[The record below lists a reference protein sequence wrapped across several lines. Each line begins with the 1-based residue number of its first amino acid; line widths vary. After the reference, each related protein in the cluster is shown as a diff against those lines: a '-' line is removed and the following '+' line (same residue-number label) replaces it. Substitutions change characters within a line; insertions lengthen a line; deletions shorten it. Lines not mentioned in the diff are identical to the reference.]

1 MVRKRGVGR
10 GHGVADY
17 FAVLG
22 MHLVVEEEDRP
33 NKKYSSSSDVEVV
46 RTKKTVDT
54 TINGGVKTNNFDGEL
69 QQIIDTEDGTTDS
82 IAISDNLDD
91 EGGGNDDT
99 SSSLS
104 EMDPNRR
111 QYSDMTPRN
120 NKNLSKKPTDVQ
132 NSAASVAAAVAVD
145 VAVYESDNDDSINKK
160 NDDEQHNLYLLHE
173 ERFHREIVELALITT
188 STTTNSNDDTHYTI
202 MRDTNLSVI
211 IPRERNASANVAQRD
226 HQRRRDTHILEKK
239 KIHLAYRR
247 RRHHHHQQQL
257 DTTDVYNPGVADVLI
272 QYVKLRQST
281 IITTSPTSEDEYD
294 NDANDKRRNEQ
305 SENFSSTVTDNT
317 TTATSPSKFSTS
329 GGGTNSSVGDIGVG
343 AARQLSF
350 LARQGMEKLTSAAV
364 SYAIKQKQQQQTHQ
378 YSKRPEYFFPDDID
392 DNAKTNIRV
401 PQPQCRQGDVYPSR
415 EQHTSSS
422 HDGNSKYNNTDNDNG
437 GSSGAIRYQR
447 AMHDFLPLPD
457 GYDEWI
463 IPDFC
468 KVVQL
473 PIAGHQQ
480 QLMTSHRQQQQQQH
494 YPPPRL
500 VDRTHNSSAM
510 TPSSV
515 GMEAMYLSPMNISSS
530 NGGKNNASS
539 SPVLLSD
546 SDQAPD
552 PDYIPLLVPY
562 HTIPQISTISSND
575 ADDDTYIYIPILALR
590 RQRIGEE
597 ERYHED
603 TCIVDIHLTH
613 LNDNGLPPTMMVDDN
628 DDDGDD
634 DFGMKQGMTTTR
646 ASILTKSGWM
656 PSSSVHISDDGANN
670 KAPSSSRRQTPII
683 LLRRNIP
690 HGFCDVP
697 LAPAKVLDRFP
708 RKNYRNMPFPEEELP
723 LFCYPQGGVC
733 LVRDKLRNW
742 TLPKSFGFV
751 VKNERGDSIYVSCLT
766 FLEPVTKQRME
777 QLDQLSMQ
785 RQETSL
791 AHRAYCKKKKKKA
804 LDEHCR
810 FGNDCLV
817 GFDDNITF
825 ENKTICLLGR
835 TPYWTGFRHF
845 LTHLHLLSGTS
856 SDIPLERNISHLL
869 LSVPMPRPGG
879 QCVIVPFSTI
889 DTPMALVMPPLKDF
903 PLVDLSYSR
912 LFAALD
918 VPTVVTIVLG
928 FLCLERKVIP

>member
-1 MVRKRGVGR
+1 
-10 GHGVADY
+10 
-17 FAVLG
+17 
-22 MHLVVEEEDRP
+22 
-33 NKKYSSSSDVEVV
+33 
-46 RTKKTVDT
+46 
-54 TINGGVKTNNFDGEL
+54 
-69 QQIIDTEDGTTDS
+69 
-82 IAISDNLDD
+82 
-91 EGGGNDDT
+91 
-99 SSSLS
+99 
-104 EMDPNRR
+104 
-111 QYSDMTPRN
+111 
-120 NKNLSKKPTDVQ
+120 
-132 NSAASVAAAVAVD
+132 
-145 VAVYESDNDDSINKK
+145 
-160 NDDEQHNLYLLHE
+160 
-173 ERFHREIVELALITT
+173 
-188 STTTNSNDDTHYTI
+188 
-202 MRDTNLSVI
+202 
-211 IPRERNASANVAQRD
+211 
-226 HQRRRDTHILEKK
+226 
-239 KIHLAYRR
+239 
-247 RRHHHHQQQL
+247 
-257 DTTDVYNPGVADVLI
+257 
-272 QYVKLRQST
+272 LRQST

-305 SENFSSTVTDNT
+305 SDNFSSTVTDNT
-317 TTATSPSKFSTS
+317 TIKSPSKSSTS
-329 GGGTNSSVGDIGVG
+329 GGVTNSVGDIGVG

-364 SYAIKQKQQQQTHQ
+364 SYAIKQKQQQQTQQQQ
-378 YSKRPEYFFPDDID
+378 YSKRPEHFFPEDIDD
-392 DNAKTNIRV
+392 DNAKTNIRRGGGAS
-401 PQPQCRQGDVYPSR
+401 QPQCRQGDTYPSR
-415 EQHTSSS
+415 EQQHFSSS
-422 HDGNSKYNNTDNDNG
+422 CDGNSRYDNTDKDYG
-437 GSSGAIRYQR
+437 SSSSGAIRCQR
-447 AMHDFLPLPD
+447 AMYDFLPLPD

-473 PIAGHQQ
+473 PIAGQQ
-480 QLMTSHRQQQQQQH
+480 QQWKTLPRQQQQQH

-500 VDRTHNSSAM
+500 VDRTHNSGAM

-515 GMEAMYLSPMNISSS
+515 GMEAMYLSPMNNICS

-546 SDQAPD
+546 ADQTPD
-552 PDYIPLLVPY
+552 PEYIPILVPY
-562 HTIPQISTISSND
+562 HTIPQVSTISSND
-575 ADDDTYIYIPILALR
+575 AEDDMYIYIPILALR

-603 TCIVDIHLTH
+603 TCIVDIHTTY

-628 DDDGDD
+628 DDDDGDD
-634 DFGMKQGMTTTR
+634 DFGIKRGMTTTR

-656 PSSSVHISDDGANN
+656 PSSSVHNISDDGAND
-670 KAPSSSRRQTPII
+670 KAPSSSRGQTPII

-723 LFCYPQGGVC
+723 LFCYPRGGVC

-791 AHRAYCKKKKKKA
+791 AHRAYCKKKKKNA
-804 LDEHCR
+804 LDEYRR

-879 QCVIVPFSTI
+879 QCVIVPFSTM

-918 VPTVVTIVLG
+918 VPTVTTIVLG

>member
-1 MVRKRGVGR
+1 MVRKRGVAGR
-10 GHGVADY
+10 GAGGGGHGVADY

-22 MHLVVEEEDRP
+22 MHLVVEDDDRP
-33 NKKYSSSSDVEVV
+33 KKESSLPAVVQALDVPIDVGIGD
-46 RTKKTVDT
+46 KAADT
-54 TINGGVKTNNFDGEL
+54 HNH
-69 QQIIDTEDGTTDS
+69 QQRVETEDGAAEL
-82 IAISDNLDD
+82 IAVSGDDLD
-91 EGGGNDDT
+91 EGDDDDT

-104 EMDPNRR
+104 EMGPARR
-111 QYSDMTPRN
+111 QCSDMTPRN
-120 NKNLSKKPTDVQ
+120 DKNLSKRLPTAHDSTAA
-132 NSAASVAAAVAVD
+132 SAAAASAVAVD
-145 VAVYESDNDDSINKK
+145 KSGNDGIDNKK
-160 NDDEQHNLYLLHE
+160 NDDERHLYLLHE
-173 ERFHREIVELALITT
+173 ERFNREIVELVLIT
-188 STTTNSNDDTHYTI
+188 STINNDDDKCYTI

-211 IPRERNASANVAQRD
+211 IPRERNNAATSAVRD
-226 HQRRRDTHILEKK
+226 QQQRRDTHILEK

-247 RRHHHHQQQL
+247 RRRNHHQQS
-257 DTTDVYNPGVADVLI
+257 DTSDVYNPGVADVLI
-272 QYVKLRQST
+272 QYVKLRSST
-281 IITTSPTSEDEYD
+281 IITSPSQEENDYD
-294 NDANDKRRNEQ
+294 TRKNNL
-305 SENFSSTVTDNT
+305 SENFSSTLLTDKT
-317 TTATSPSKFSTS
+317 TITSPSRSGTS
-329 GGGTNSSVGDIGVG
+329 GGANSVGDIGVG

-364 SYAIKQKQQQQTHQ
+364 RHAIKQKQQQQQ
-378 YSKRPEYFFPDDID
+378 RPEHFFPETD
-392 DNAKTNIRV
+392 DNAAKSNI
-401 PQPQCRQGDVYPSR
+401 PQCRQGDVYPK
-415 EQHTSSS
+415 QHSS
-422 HDGNSKYNNTDNDNG
+422 HERHYSCDNYND
-437 GSSGAIRYQR
+437 AIRFQR

-473 PIAGHQQ
+473 PIAGQQ
-480 QLMTSHRQQQQQQH
+480 QWKTSQRRQQQQH
-494 YPPPRL
+494 HPPPRL
-500 VDRTHNSSAM
+500 VDRTHNSGAM

-515 GMEAMYLSPMNISSS
+515 GMEAMYLSPMNVSISGCKH
-530 NGGKNNASS
+530 NGS

-546 SDQAPD
+546 ADQAPD
-552 PDYIPLLVPY
+552 PDYLPLFVPY
-562 HTIPQISTISSND
+562 HTIPQVSTISSND
-575 ADDDTYIYIPILALR
+575 ADDDMYIYIPILALR

-603 TCIVDIHLTH
+603 TCIVDIHVTY
-613 LNDNGLPPTMMVDDN
+613 LNDNGLPPTMMVDD
-628 DDDGDD
+628 DGDDGDD
-634 DFGMKQGMTTTR
+634 DFGIKRAMTTTH
-646 ASILTKSGWM
+646 ASILTKSGWK
-656 PSSSVHISDDGANN
+656 PSSSFHISDDVAND

-723 LFCYPQGGVC
+723 LFCYPRGGVC

-766 FLEPVTKQRME
+766 FLEPATKRRME

-785 RQETSL
+785 RQDTSL
-791 AHRAYCKKKKKKA
+791 AHRAYCKKKKA
-804 LDEHCR
+804 LDEHRR

-928 FLCLERKVIP
+928 FLCLERKVIPNSIVIFTPLIAALSQTCNSFLTL